1 MSAHTTVDPA
11 TEPVAE
17 LEYDEDLMES
27 FEGPGGLLE
36 FFNEEEEQDY
46 YDDDDVDQQ
55 YVDADPLETSASQR
69 VAHREATHAVSR
81 SAHTQ
86 LIEGQIHIIWSKALS
101 WHRHC
106 SNCRTVLSLECLP
119 LRKAL

>member
-11 TEPVAE
+11 TVPVA
-17 LEYDEDLMES
+17 EYDEDLMES

-36 FFNEEEEQDY
+36 FFNEEEERDY

-69 VAHREATHAVSR
+69 VAHREATHAVIGSD
-81 SAHTQ
+81 HTQ
-86 LIEGQIHIIWSKALS
+86 VRASQ
-101 WHRHC
+101 RQ
-106 SNCRTVLSLECLP
+106 
-119 LRKAL
+119 RKIKRKGR